1 MKRDFRFYDYIF
13 CRATLYKGL
22 VNLCKFYDCLTVTTI
37 FFVFENDSFQGDCFQ
52 EENVFQVHAE
62 TIQCLSSFDAKK
74 CSNKRR
80 EATCNSCPCQ
90 TFSSSKKATLQPSCY
105 EIRSCNNQALEEIA
119 GLLGPKQVTFHSQD
133 DKAKVAL
140 GLPAENKQVTVL
152 IHMEYEV
159 WLPDHNFTIAP
170 MRRLTPSVIGAME
183 IKEKSY
189 SREAVTYSGPTYVAI
204 RSAKHSQSSVLYHLQ
219 DRKLIRSLDEFS
231 GSFENESN
239 VKPVMIVTVDGGPD
253 ENPKYM
259 KTVECAIDYFLKY
272 DLDAFFIATNAAG
285 CSAFNRVERRM
296 APLSKE
302 MADLI
307 LHHKHLVLTSTIKPL
322 TKNLNLETLCM

>member
-1 MKRDFRFYDYIF
+1 
-13 CRATLYKGL
+13 
-22 VNLCKFYDCLTVTTI
+22 
-37 FFVFENDSFQGDCFQ
+37 
-52 EENVFQVHAE
+52 
-62 TIQCLSSFDAKK
+62 
-74 CSNKRR
+74 
-80 EATCNSCPCQ
+80 
-90 TFSSSKKATLQPSCY
+90 
-105 EIRSCNNQALEEIA
+105 
-119 GLLGPKQVTFHSQD
+119 
-133 DKAKVAL
+133 
-140 GLPAENKQVTVL
+140 
-152 IHMEYEV
+152 
-159 WLPDHNFTIAP
+159 
-170 MRRLTPSVIGAME
+170 ME

-204 RSAKHSQSSVLYHLQ
+204 RSAKHSQSNVLYHLQ

-253 ENPKYM
+253 ESPKYM

-285 CSAFNRVERRM
+285 FSAFNRVERRM
-296 APLSKE
+296 APLSEE

-322 TKNLNLETLCM
+322 TKNLNLEALCM